1 MPDSSRRLPLRGIK
15 VIDLSRALGG
25 PMATTLLADLG
36 ADVVKVEPL
45 NGEMIRGWAP
55 FDGDTSL
62 YDFSV
67 NRNKR
72 SLTLDLRSQEGK
84 ALLRRLAAASDVLV
98 ENFRPG
104 VLAQVGIDDEFLECE
119 APDLILGSI
128 SGFGVEGPLRDDPCF
143 DQVAQA
149 MGGLMS
155 LTGPPGEAG
164 YRVGIPI
171 SDILSGMFTAL
182 GVCAALVGRGK
193 PRASVH
199 KIETSLLESVLG
211 VLTFQAQRY
220 LSLGEVPHAAGN
232 DHPTLA
238 PYGAFATQDVPIVI
252 AAATNDQW
260 ARLCAVIEAPALVTD
275 PQFLTGRDRDVHR
288 QLLREQVEDRLRHQP
303 ARVWEE
309 RLRQADIPVGPV
321 QNMAGVFNHPQVQAI
336 RMVTTVQH
344 AVLGETSVLRGPLR
358 LDQEPVPVYQAAPAL
373 GEHSYEVLS
382 DYGLASAEIDE
393 LAASGIISRT
403 EPSPITQPG

>member
-1 MPDSSRRLPLRGIK
+1 M
-15 VIDLSRALGG
+15 V
-25 PMATTLLADLG
+25 
-36 ADVVKVEPL
+36 
-45 NGEMIRGWAP
+45 RGWAP

-62 YDFSV
+62 YDVSV

-72 SLTLDLRSQEGK
+72 SLTMDMRSPEGK
-84 ALLRRLAAASDVLV
+84 ALLQRLAAASDVLV

-104 VLAQVGIDDEFLECE
+104 VLAQIGIDEDFLEHE
-119 APDLILGSI
+119 APELIVGSI
-128 SGFGVEGPLRDDPCF
+128 SGFGGEGPLRDDPCF

-155 LTGPPGEAG
+155 LTGPPGESG
-164 YRVGIPI
+164 YRVGVPI

-193 PRASVH
+193 PGASVH
-199 KIETSLLESVLG
+199 KVETSLLESVLA
-211 VLTFQAQRY
+211 VLVFQAQRY

-260 ARLCAVIEAPALVTD
+260 ARLCTVIGAPALATD
-275 PQFLTGRDRDVHR
+275 PQFVTGRDRNVHR
-288 QLLREQVEDRLRHQP
+288 QLLRNQVEERLRQQP

-309 RLRQADIPVGPV
+309 RLRQASIPVGPV
-321 QNMAGVFNHPQVQAI
+321 QDMAGVFTHPQVEAI
-336 RMVTTVQH
+336 RMVITAEH
-344 AVLGETSVLRGPLR
+344 AVLGETKVLRGPLR
-358 LDQEPVPVYQAAPAL
+358 LDQEPVPVYRAAPTL
-373 GEHSYEVLS
+373 GEHSHEVLNE
-382 DYGLASAEIDE
+382 YGLASEEIDE
-393 LAASGIISRT
+393 LAARGIINPT
-403 EPSPITQPG
+403 EPAKSPQAITGAGVAASS